1 MHAQGM
7 EGVTVADKF
16 ITAEKDN
23 VQITYDDFAAT
34 RIPAKVTFT
43 DGTAKTI
50 HLDIPRLQLNC
61 K

>member
-1 MHAQGM
+1 M

-50 HLDIPRLQLNC
+50 QLDIPRLQLNC